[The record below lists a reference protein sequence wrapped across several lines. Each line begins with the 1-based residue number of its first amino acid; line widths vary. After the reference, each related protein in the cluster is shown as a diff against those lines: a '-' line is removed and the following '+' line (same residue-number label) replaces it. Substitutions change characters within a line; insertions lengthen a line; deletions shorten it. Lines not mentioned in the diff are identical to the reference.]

1 MFAIPYP
8 SGRPDNG
15 SDGNRGGGKT
25 PRGNGRGSNAKTRIL
40 QSDLNQLKE
49 RVAVVEHRQEH
60 LEKWLRE
67 NVPGYTPYYVA
78 IAQARYAPPTTATAQ
93 TSPLVVEVR
102 RLQVE
107 VDRLNQNGSDAA
119 TQATV
124 RCTSIVT

>member
-8 SGRPDNG
+8 SGRHETAN
-15 SDGNRGGGKT
+15 DGNRGGGKT

-40 QSDLNQLKE
+40 QNDLNQLKE

-67 NVPGYTPYYVA
+67 NISGYTPYYVA
-78 IAQARYAPPTTATAQ
+78 IAQARYAPPTAATTQ
-93 TSPLVVEVR
+93 TSPLEAEVR

-107 VDRLNQNGSDAA
+107 VNRLNQSGSDAA
-119 TQATV
+119 TLATV
-124 RCTSIVT
+124 RCTTI

>member
-8 SGRPDNG
+8 SGRHETAN
-15 SDGNRGGGKT
+15 DGNRGGGKT

-40 QSDLNQLKE
+40 QNDLNQLKE

-67 NVPGYTPYYVA
+67 NIPGYTPYYVA

-93 TSPLVVEVR
+93 TSPLEAEVR

-107 VDRLNQNGSDAA
+107 VNRLNQSGTDAA
-119 TQATV
+119 ALATV
-124 RCTSIVT
+124 RCTTT